1 MRKFLYL
8 MFVLSATTA
17 WAAEDCR
24 LEHVAAL
31 PLQLEKSNQVSVPV
45 SFGERALR
53 LIVDTG
59 SPASVL
65 TEGAVARLAVRPQP
79 VQAPI
84 RFTLFGGERMKSF
97 VKLDDF
103 RLGALH
109 VDHTS
114 FLVMSDSLPA
124 GVDGLIGA
132 DFLRQ
137 FDVDFDFANA
147 RMNLFRPHRC
157 AGRAV
162 YWTKDDAAIA
172 TVPFEATSED
182 RHIVFPVALDGQT
195 IEATLDT
202 GASMST
208 MNLESA
214 QRLFGID
221 AQASD
226 VRMLGKNASTYPFK
240 TLAFG
245 GVTVANPAIVM
256 LPEAETQFPNYK
268 MLLGMTVLRQLHLF
282 IAYREKTLYVTSAD
296 AR

>member
-1 MRKFLYL
+1 MRKSLIIAFVFL
-8 MFVLSATTA
+8 ATA
-17 WAAEDCR
+17 ARAAEDCR
-24 LEHVAAL
+24 LEHVATL
-31 PLQLEKSNQVSVPV
+31 PLQFEKINQVTVPV
-45 SFGERALR
+45 SFGGRPLR

-65 TEGAVARLAVRPQP
+65 TESAVARLGSKPQP

-84 RFTLFGGERMKSF
+84 RFTLFGGEQMKYY

-103 RLGALH
+103 RFGKLT

-114 FLVMSDSLPA
+114 FLVMSDRLPA
-124 GVDGLIGA
+124 GIDGLIGA

-137 FDVDFDFANA
+137 FDVDFDFAQA
-147 RMNLFRPHRC
+147 KMNLFRPHRC

-162 YWTKDDAAIA
+162 YWTQDAAAIA

-182 RHIVFPVALDGQT
+182 RHIVFPVTLDGQT

-221 AQASD
+221 AHLST
-226 VRMLGKNASTYPFK
+226 VHMLGKNTYAYPFK
-240 TLAFG
+240 ALAFG

-282 IAYREKTLYVTSAD
+282 IAYREKTLYITSAP
-296 AR
+296 